1 MKNED
6 TKSFN
11 DDPDKMKA
19 EYDFSK
25 MKAGVRGKYSKAYRS
40 GHEVRI
46 HKKNGSTEVQFFGL
60 KDGAIML
67 DPDVRTYFPNSDAV
81 NKALRALITIIPE
94 KQKEESSEQS
104 AGEIT
109 E

>member
-1 MKNED
+1 MNKEN
-6 TKSFN
+6 TKPLKE
-11 DDPDKMKA
+11 DPDEMKV

-25 MKAGVRGKYSKAYRS
+25 MKSGVRGKHLKSYRS

-46 HKKNGSTEVQFFGL
+46 HKKNGSMEVKYFGL
-60 KDGAIML
+60 EDGAVML
-67 DPDVRTYFPNSDAV
+67 DPDVLNYFPDSDAV

-94 KQKEESSEQS
+94 KQKEDSSEQT

-109 E
+109 A